1 MSKRYEFHSK
11 LSPVQIFARMEVYQM
26 NVRRNGKMGYWLED
40 MWMEYRRKKGN
51 GFSLYMSSAREIFV
65 LFPFLGT
72 VEPEGEGSVIRGR
85 FALLG
90 NNLRTFL
97 ILWGIPGCPSMLM
110 GAAMFGMITSLVS
123 AAIMFSL
130 FWTAGQNV
138 SGPVL
143 NYIEKNLLE

>member
-1 MSKRYEFHSK
+1 MPKHYEFHSK
-11 LSPVQIFARMEVYQM
+11 LSPAQIFARMGAYQM
-26 NVRRNGKMGYWLED
+26 NVKRSGKWGDWWL
-40 MWMEYRRKKGN
+40 EYRRKKGN
-51 GFSLYMSSAREIFV
+51 GFSLYMSNSREIFV
-65 LFPFLGT
+65 IFPFLGT

-97 ILWGIPGCPSMLM
+97 ILWGVPAFSAMLM
-110 GAAMFGMITSLVS
+110 GAFMFGMITSLVS

-143 NYIEKNLLE
+143 NYIENNLLE